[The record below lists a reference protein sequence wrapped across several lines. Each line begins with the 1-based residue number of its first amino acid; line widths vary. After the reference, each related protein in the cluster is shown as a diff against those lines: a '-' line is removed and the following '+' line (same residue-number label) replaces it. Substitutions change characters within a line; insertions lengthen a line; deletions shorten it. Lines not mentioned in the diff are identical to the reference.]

1 MGRGRWCGWRGE
13 GWRLRGS
20 RGRFGRGGGEGWVV
34 VWPGGGNPRR
44 PPAGAPEL
52 VRGRRG
58 LLGQLERSV
67 PRIRCSGSFGGGRMV
82 LGRAGGLAGGEEG
95 YDCGGGGRLGREE
108 VAVGVWFGR
117 AMRNP
122 RRPPA
127 NSPELV
133 RGRRGLLGGYSGLS
147 SAFAAVAA
155 LEARGWSWGGAGG
168 VAGGEEGYD
177 CGGGGRLGRGV
188 GSGWGLVWSGDEKS
202 PASSG
207 QLTGAGPRKEGVA
220 GAVRA
225 VCPPYSLQWVL
236 FWREGGLGEGCGVAG
251 GQVGGRLSGFR
262 AVGEGRR

>member
-1 MGRGRWCGWRGE
+1 MAGGKE
-13 GWRLRGS
+13 GGD
-20 RGRFGRGGGEGWVV
+20 RGG
-34 VWPGGGNPRR
+34 
-44 PPAGAPEL
+44 
-52 VRGRRG
+52 
-58 LLGQLERSV
+58 S
-67 PRIRCSGSFGGGRMV
+67 
-82 LGRAGGLAGGEEG
+82 
-95 YDCGGGGRLGREE
+95 GRLGREGSGGSGGLAWPGE
-108 VAVGVWFGR
+108 GSPW
-117 AMRNP
+117 
-122 RRPPA
+122 RPSGG
-127 NSPELV
+127 SPELV
-133 RGRRGLLGGYSGLS
+133 RERMGLLGGYSGLS

-262 AVGEGRR
+262 AVGEGRRWWLGGWLGRVMRTPPGVLR